1 MFSNRQGIKSAV
13 PTPFLMKLLENVLH
27 ENREKMQKG
36 MTGNSKS
43 TSTNKQLVQ
52 MGAGQKAPCGTTS
65 RSNDGAL
72 SYRFD
77 LHEKEVS
84 VILSKSMVM
93 RTSLM
98 VQRLR
103 IDLAIQRM
111 WVQSLV
117 RELRCHTLQGN

>member
-1 MFSNRQGIKSAV
+1 M
-13 PTPFLMKLLENVLH
+13 E
-27 ENREKMQKG
+27 
-36 MTGNSKS
+36 
-43 TSTNKQLVQ
+43 QLQ
-52 MGAGQKAPCGTTS
+52 EATMEQT
-65 RSNDGAL
+65 L

-103 IDLAIQRM
+103 IDLAIQGM

-117 RELRCHTLQGN
+117 RELRCHMLQGN